1 VRLLVGRG
9 QRRRRRCGMNDLPAV
24 SMLRAALGCRC
35 PRCGQG
41 KLFVGLLNVRHA
53 CEVCGLDLSTQ
64 DAGDGPAVFVILFL
78 GLIVVG
84 LAALVEIR
92 FSPPM
97 WVHLV
102 LWTPLIL
109 GGAIAMLRPL
119 KAGLIALQYR
129 HHLLVAPP
137 SI

>member
-1 VRLLVGRG
+1 
-9 QRRRRRCGMNDLPAV
+9 MNDFPAV
-24 SMLRAALGCRC
+24 SPIRTALGCRC

-41 KLFVGLLNVRHA
+41 RLFAGLLNVRGA
-53 CEVCGLDLSTQ
+53 CEVCGLDLSAQ

-78 GLIVVG
+78 GFIVVA
-84 LAALVEIR
+84 LAALVEIK

-97 WVHLV
+97 WIHLV
-102 LWTPLIL
+102 LWTPFIIV
-109 GGAIAMLRPL
+109 GAIAMLRPL

-137 SI
+137 PS

>member
-1 VRLLVGRG
+1 VGSG
-9 QRRRRRCGMNDLPAV
+9 ERRRRSGWLIPLPIKDFPVV
-24 SMLRAALGCRC
+24 SPLRAAFACRC
-35 PRCGQG
+35 PRCGEG
-41 KLFVGLLNVRHA
+41 RLFVGLLSVRKT
-53 CEVCGLDLSTQ
+53 CEACGLDLSAQ

-84 LAALVEIR
+84 LAALVEIN
-92 FSPPM
+92 FAPPI

-109 GGAIAMLRPL
+109 VGAVAMLRPI

-129 HHLLVAPP
+129 HRLLGGA
-137 SI
+137 

>member
-1 VRLLVGRG
+1 
-9 QRRRRRCGMNDLPAV
+9 MSELPAV
-24 SMLRAALGCRC
+24 SPVRAAFGCRC
-35 PRCGQG
+35 PRCGTG
-41 KLFVGLLNVRHA
+41 RLYAGLLNVRPA
-53 CEVCGLDLSTQ
+53 CEVCGLDLSAQ
-64 DAGDGPAVFVILFL
+64 DAGDGPAVFVIFFL

-84 LAALVEIR
+84 LAGLVEIR
-92 FSPPM
+92 FSPPI

-109 GGAIAMLRPL
+109 GGAVAMLRPL

-137 SI
+137 GS